1 MTNAERNRNRWHRK
15 MGCLREKRNKL
26 EYELRQTVTAHV
38 HAKDKYLE
46 WAIKVS
52 EGSEGSDE

>member
-26 EYELRQTVTAHV
+26 EYELRQTISAHV

-52 EGSEGSDE
+52 EETEE

>member
-1 MTNAERNRNRWHRK
+1 MTNVERNRNRWHRK

-26 EYELRQTVTAHV
+26 EYELRQVTVAHV

-46 WAIKVS
+46 WAIKAS
-52 EGSEGSDE
+52 EEPEESDE